1 MRLVP
6 LTEGGSIDLDD
17 GTLHEGVRADEF
29 VVRGIVDLEVRRR
42 EKINITFPRNQK
54 ESQTQTH
61 HRDDPRLLRDVL
73 RAPGEVA
80 RVETE
85 GTVFGV
91 TTTGAHGV
99 DTLRTELG
107 VGGLATELE
116 LPLLA
121 VVGAL
126 GTGRRTLVS

>member
-1 MRLVP
+1 MRGTHDTDDTGL
-6 LTEGGSIDLDD
+6 LGS
-17 GTLHEGVRADEF
+17 VFASPS
-29 VVRGIVDLEVRRR
+29 
-42 EKINITFPRNQK
+42 K
-54 ESQTQTH
+54 
-61 HRDDPRLLRDVL
+61 
-73 RAPGEVA
+73 VA

-126 GTGRRTLVS
+126 GSGCGALVS